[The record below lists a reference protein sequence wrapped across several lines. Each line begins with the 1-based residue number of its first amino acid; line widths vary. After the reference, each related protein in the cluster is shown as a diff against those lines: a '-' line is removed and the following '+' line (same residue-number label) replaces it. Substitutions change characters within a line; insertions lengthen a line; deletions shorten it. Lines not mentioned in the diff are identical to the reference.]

1 MKQNHQEDL
10 DVEKLDMVHL
20 AEKALSACSSK
31 SEEEFP
37 YAIRTV
43 SETFESN
50 GSTSMASQHVHHAMS
65 LNGSR
70 CSN

>member
-1 MKQNHQEDL
+1 MFPIRYGSHKGTPLPKEDGA
-10 DVEKLDMVHL
+10 L
-20 AEKALSACSSK
+20 AERALIPVLP

-50 GSTSMASQHVHHAMS
+50 GSTSQFH
-65 LNGSR
+65 
-70 CSN
+70 